1 VGLFVFNDLAPFS
14 FRANRKPQTARP
26 MRRVISA
33 FPSVLKNSIR
43 RPPVRQEN
51 VRLSAARPVL
61 DRVRQCAAAIDEG

>member
-1 VGLFVFNDLAPFS
+1 
-14 FRANRKPQTARP
+14 

-33 FPSVLKNSIR
+33 FPSILKNSIR